1 MTTIK
6 LTDVCDAA
14 FFTAMSQAIGGTA
27 GDYIESNKSNLV
39 MHIIVNYTGLLSV
52 DSFST
57 TSTSQAGAYVGRM
70 YAVSL
75 QKIFDALNKQYDP
88 LANTDVVETE
98 EKDGTDKNT
107 RGGTDTSTLV
117 SSLST
122 HSATTFDSNIQ
133 RPTGQTSSSGSS
145 TVGYGRTDTLE
156 YDTIVTRR
164 KSGNIGVMST
174 QELLEKEYDVR
185 IRKTFFEA
193 ITTCIVVSL
202 SLGIWEDSDD

>member
-1 MTTIK
+1 MATVK
-6 LTDVCDAA
+6 LTDICDAA
-14 FFTAMSQAIGGTA
+14 FFTAMGGAIGDTA
-27 GDYIESNKSNLV
+27 GAYIESNKTDLV
-39 MHIIVNYTGLLSV
+39 MHIIVNYAGLLAV

-57 TSTSQAGAYVGRM
+57 SSTSQAGAYIGRM

-98 EKDGTDKNT
+98 EKDGQDKNT
-107 RGGTDTSTLV
+107 RGGTDTSTVV

-122 HSATTFDSNIQ
+122 HSATTFDSSIQ
-133 RPTGQTSSSGSS
+133 NPTGQTSSSGSS
-145 TVGYGRTDTLE
+145 TMGYGRTDTLE
-156 YDTIVTRR
+156 YDTTITRR

-174 QELLEKEYDVR
+174 QELLDKEYDIR
-185 IRKTFFEA
+185 IRRTFFEA

-202 SLGIWEDSDD
+202 SLGLWESDE

>member
-1 MTTIK
+1 MATIK
-6 LTDVCDAA
+6 LTDICDAA
-14 FFTAMSQAIGGTA
+14 FFTAMGSAISGTA
-27 GDYIESNKSNLV
+27 GAYIESNKTALV
-39 MHIIVNYTGLLSV
+39 MHIIVNYSGLLSV

-57 TSTSQAGAYVGRM
+57 STTSQAGDYVGRM

-98 EKDGTDKNT
+98 EKDGQDKNT
-107 RGGTDTSTLV
+107 RGGTDTSTVV

-122 HSATTFDSNIQ
+122 HSATTFDSSTQN
-133 RPTGQTSSSGSS
+133 PTGQTSSSGTS
-145 TVGYGRTDTLE
+145 TMGYGRTDTLE
-156 YDTIVTRR
+156 YDTTITRR

-174 QELLEKEYDVR
+174 QELLGKEYDIR
-185 IRKTFFEA
+185 IRRTFFEA

-202 SLGIWEDSDD
+202 SLGLWESDE

>member
-1 MTTIK
+1 MATVK
-6 LTDVCDAA
+6 LTDICDYA
-14 FFTAMSQAIGGTA
+14 FFTAMASAIGGTA
-27 GDYIESNKSNLV
+27 GNYIETQKANLV
-39 MHIIVNYTGLLSV
+39 MHIIVNYAGLLSV

-57 TSTSQAGAYVGRM
+57 SSTTQAGAYVGRM

-98 EKDGTDKNT
+98 EKDGKDKNT

-122 HSATTFDSNIQ
+122 HSATTFDSSTQ
-133 RPTGQTSSSGSS
+133 QPTGQTSSKGSS
-145 TVGYGRTDTLE
+145 TIGYGRTDTLE
-156 YDTIVTRR
+156 YDTTVTRR

-174 QELLEKEYDVR
+174 QELLDKEYDIRVR
-185 IRKTFFEA
+185 RTFFEA

-202 SLGIWEDSDD
+202 SLGLWESDE

>member
-1 MTTIK
+1 MATVK
-6 LTDVCDAA
+6 LTDICDAA
-14 FFTAMSQAIGGTA
+14 FFTAMGGAIGGTA
-27 GDYIESNKSNLV
+27 GTYIESNKADLV
-39 MHIIVNYTGLLSV
+39 MHIIVNYSGLLSV

-57 TSTSQAGAYVGRM
+57 STTSQAGAYIGRM

-98 EKDGTDKNT
+98 EKDGQDKNT
-107 RGGTDTSTLV
+107 RGGTDTNTVV

-122 HSATTFDSNIQ
+122 HSATTFDSSNQ
-133 RPTGQTSSSGSS
+133 NPTGQTSSSGTS
-145 TVGYGRTDTLE
+145 TMGYGRTDTLE
-156 YDTIVTRR
+156 YDTTITRR

-174 QELLEKEYDVR
+174 QELLDKEYDIR
-185 IRKTFFEA
+185 IRRTFFEA

-202 SLGIWEDSDD
+202 SLGLWESDE

>member
-1 MTTIK
+1 MATVK
-6 LTDVCDAA
+6 LTDICDAA
-14 FFTAMSQAIGGTA
+14 FFTAMGSAISGTA
-27 GDYIESNKSNLV
+27 GAYIESNKTALV
-39 MHIIVNYTGLLSV
+39 MHIIVNYSGLLSV

-57 TSTSQAGAYVGRM
+57 STTSQAGDYVGRM

-98 EKDGTDKNT
+98 EKDGQDKNT
-107 RGGTDTSTLV
+107 RGGTDTSTVV

-122 HSATTFDSNIQ
+122 HSATTFDSSTQN
-133 RPTGQTSSSGSS
+133 PTGQTSSSGTS
-145 TVGYGRTDTLE
+145 TMGYGRTDTLE
-156 YDTIVTRR
+156 YDTTITRR

-174 QELLEKEYDVR
+174 QELLGKEYDIR
-185 IRKTFFEA
+185 IRRTFFEA

-202 SLGIWEDSDD
+202 SLGLWESDE

>member
-1 MTTIK
+1 MATVK
-6 LTDVCDAA
+6 LTDICDNA
-14 FFTAMSQAIGGTA
+14 FFTAMASAIGGTA
-27 GDYIESNKSNLV
+27 GTYIETNKANLV
-39 MHIIVNYTGLLSV
+39 MHIIVNYAGLLSV

-57 TSTSQAGAYVGRM
+57 SSTAQAGAYVGRM

-75 QKIFDALNKQYDP
+75 QKIFDALNQQYDP

-98 EKDGTDKNT
+98 EKDGQDKNT

-122 HSATTFDSNIQ
+122 HSATTFDSSAQN
-133 RPTGQTSSSGSS
+133 PTGQTSSSGTS
-145 TVGYGRTDTLE
+145 TIGYGRTDTLE
-156 YDTIVTRR
+156 YDTTVTRR

-174 QELLEKEYDVR
+174 QELLDKEYDIRVR
-185 IRKTFFEA
+185 RTFFEA

-202 SLGIWEDSDD
+202 SLGLWESDE

>member
-1 MTTIK
+1 MATVK
-6 LTDVCDAA
+6 LTDICDYA
-14 FFTAMSQAIGGTA
+14 FFTAMAAAIGGTA
-27 GDYIESNKSNLV
+27 GNYIETQKANLV
-39 MHIIVNYTGLLSV
+39 MHIIVNYAGLLSV

-57 TSTSQAGAYVGRM
+57 SSTTQAGAYVGRM

-98 EKDGTDKNT
+98 EKDGQDKNT
-107 RGGTDTSTLV
+107 RGGTDTSTVV

-122 HSATTFDSNIQ
+122 HSATTFDSSTQN
-133 RPTGQTSSSGSS
+133 PTGQTSSSGSS
-145 TVGYGRTDTLE
+145 TIGYGRTDTLE
-156 YDTIVTRR
+156 YDTTVTRR

-174 QELLEKEYDVR
+174 QELLDKEYDIR
-185 IRKTFFEA
+185 IRRTFFEA

-202 SLGIWEDSDD
+202 SLGLWESDE

>member
-1 MTTIK
+1 MATVK
-6 LTDVCDAA
+6 LTDICDAA
-14 FFTAMSQAIGGTA
+14 FFTAMGSAISGTA
-27 GDYIESNKSNLV
+27 GAYIESNKTALV
-39 MHIIVNYTGLLSV
+39 MHIIVNYSGLLSV

-57 TSTSQAGAYVGRM
+57 STTSQAGDYVGRM

-98 EKDGTDKNT
+98 EKDGQDKNT
-107 RGGTDTSTLV
+107 RGGTDTSTVV

-122 HSATTFDSNIQ
+122 HSATTFDSSTQN
-133 RPTGQTSSSGSS
+133 PTGQTSSSGTS
-145 TVGYGRTDTLE
+145 TMGYGRTDTLE
-156 YDTIVTRR
+156 YDTTITRR

-174 QELLEKEYDVR
+174 QELLDKEYDIR
-185 IRKTFFEA
+185 IRRTFFEA

-202 SLGIWEDSDD
+202 SLGLWESDE